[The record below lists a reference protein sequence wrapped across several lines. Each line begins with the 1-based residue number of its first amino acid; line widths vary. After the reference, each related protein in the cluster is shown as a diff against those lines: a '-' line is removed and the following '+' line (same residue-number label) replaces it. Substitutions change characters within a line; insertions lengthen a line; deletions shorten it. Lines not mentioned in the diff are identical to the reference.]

1 MRYLIINIYD
11 SWFGRSIC
19 VNGEVYTEGD
29 LIDDLYR
36 LYYGD
41 TKYQDLNSFEKLVV
55 EKYGDQFD
63 LIVICEDGDTTVVK
77 GENHV

>member
-11 SWFGRSIC
+11 SWFRRSIC
-19 VNGEVYTEGD
+19 VNGEVYIEGD

-36 LYYGD
+36 LYYDD

-77 GENHV
+77 GV

>member
-36 LYYGD
+36 LYYDD

-63 LIVICEDGDTTVVK
+63 LIFICEDGDTTVVK
-77 GENHV
+77 GEKHV